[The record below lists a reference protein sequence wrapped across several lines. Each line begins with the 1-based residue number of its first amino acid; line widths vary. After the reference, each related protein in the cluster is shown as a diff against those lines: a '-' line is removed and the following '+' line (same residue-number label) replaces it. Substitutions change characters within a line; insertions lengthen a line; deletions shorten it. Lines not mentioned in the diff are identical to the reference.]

1 MAESLFEIVHEPIQI
16 EIIVN
21 KVKRSEAGA
30 ITTFLGTVREW
41 TNGKKTVYL
50 EYQAYEPMAEKMLRK
65 IGEEI
70 EKRWPGTKVAI
81 THRIGRLDILDIA
94 VAIAV
99 SSPHRKAA
107 YEANE
112 YAIERIKE
120 MVPIWK
126 KEHWEDGETWIGNQL
141 NTLRYENGKP
151 TIKEVRT

>member
-1 MAESLFEIVHEPIQI
+1 MDDSLFEIVHEPIQI
-16 EIIVN
+16 EPIVN

-30 ITTFLGTVREW
+30 ITIFIGTVREW

-50 EYQAYEPMAEKMLRK
+50 EYQAYIPMAEKMLRK

-70 EKRWPGTKVAI
+70 EKRWPGTKIAI
-81 THRIGRLDILDIA
+81 THRIGRLNISDIA
-94 VAIAV
+94 VGIAI

-126 KEHWEDGETWIGNQL
+126 KEHGGNGENWVGNQL
-141 NTLRYENGKP
+141 NTLRYENGKQN
-151 TIKEVRT
+151 TKEVGL

>member
-16 EIIVN
+16 ESIVN

-50 EYQAYEPMAEKMLRK
+50 EYQAYVPMAEKMLRK

-70 EKRWPGTKVAI
+70 EKRWPGTKAAI
-81 THRIGRLDILDIA
+81 THRIGRLNISDIA

-99 SSPHRKAA
+99 SSPHRKSA

-126 KEHWEDGETWIGNQL
+126 KEHWEDGEKWVGNQL

-151 TIKEVRT
+151 TIKEVRS